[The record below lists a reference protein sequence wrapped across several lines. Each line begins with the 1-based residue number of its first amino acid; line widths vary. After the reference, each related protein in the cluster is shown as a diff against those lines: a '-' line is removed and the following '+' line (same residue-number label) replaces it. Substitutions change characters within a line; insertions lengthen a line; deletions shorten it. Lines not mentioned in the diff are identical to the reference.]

1 LAGYTGVSQPASIVD
16 RLAPY
21 FSMEPE
27 LSSVK
32 TEQELIRETLAG
44 KHDSYGELVN
54 RYSERL
60 YNAMLHV
67 IGSHDEAE
75 EVVQE
80 SFVQAFIKL
89 ETFQG
94 NSQFFTWLYRIAFN
108 NSLSRHRR
116 RRPEVS
122 LEVNREGVGIEPEDR
137 SGSPDEAILR
147 AERAALI
154 HHALQ
159 QLTEE
164 HRIILVLRE
173 MQDLSYEEI
182 AEALVINIGTVRS
195 RLSRARVQLKSVL
208 EQML

>member
-1 LAGYTGVSQPASIVD
+1 
-16 RLAPY
+16 
-21 FSMEPE
+21 M
-27 LSSVK
+27 K

-44 KHDSYGELVN
+44 HHDSYGELVN

-80 SFVQAFIKL
+80 SFVQAFVKL
-89 ETFQG
+89 DSFQG

-108 NSLSRHRR
+108 NTLSRHRR
-116 RRPEVS
+116 RRPDVS
-122 LEVNREGVGIEPEDR
+122 LEMNREGGGIEPEDR
-137 SGSPDEAILR
+137 SDAPDESVLR
-147 AERAALI
+147 AERADLIQKAL
-154 HHALQ
+154 LM
-159 QLTEE
+159 LTDE

-182 AEALVINIGTVRS
+182 AETLEINIGTVRS
-195 RLSRARVQLKSVL
+195 RLSRARVQLKAVL
-208 EQML
+208 EEML

>member
-1 LAGYTGVSQPASIVD
+1 
-16 RLAPY
+16 
-21 FSMEPE
+21 
-27 LSSVK
+27 VK
-32 TEQELIRETLAG
+32 TEQELIRETLNG
-44 KHDSYGELVN
+44 NHDSYGELVK
-54 RYSERL
+54 RHSERL

-80 SFVQAFIKL
+80 TFVQAFIKL
-89 ETFQG
+89 GSFQG

-108 NSLSRHRR
+108 NTLSRHRR

-122 LEVNREGVGIEPEDR
+122 LELGTEGVNIDPEDQND
-137 SGSPDEAILR
+137 SPDQTILR
-147 AERAALI
+147 AERATLV
-154 HHALQ
+154 HHALR

-182 AEALVINIGTVRS
+182 AETLEINIGTVRS
-195 RLSRARVQLKSVL
+195 RLSRARAQLKTIL
-208 EQML
+208 EEIL